1 MIVVGARGRSAPKV
15 PRYNVTMRTPAA
27 AVLLGIAL
35 VLGPSCASSPKP
47 KEIVALEDLRSNP
60 TLSDPDRQAFDLLAA
75 ADGLLVLASREWEG
89 RNPVAARRDA
99 LMGQIKMKTA
109 LALLEAERTRAKVA
123 QLDEELAISRDEE
136 DRLDAELATAQEETE
151 LLERLRAMKLA
162 SAAQKKAFS
171 EAADSA
177 KKQAATERQRL
188 TEQLAADKRKA
199 DALDGI
205 RVVEL
210 TLKIAETVDAPHY
223 AKAKYVAAT
232 GMLQDAHK
240 EFDAGHWDESAARS
254 TLAKAEA
261 EGGIALARPQYEKAA
276 QVMSNR
282 ARDRELEADATSIAG
297 VQTRLERE
305 QDLERL
311 VLVFHG
317 LFGERQTAL
326 RSEGSKII
334 GAVKDLLEKYPT
346 YPLQL
351 TGFTE
356 ATGKPEEL
364 AARSL
369 ARANAVFWALVGQGI
384 DPKRITVDGKGSPR
398 PVPDLPA
405 AVHATEDARV
415 ELSILY
421 HSTE

>member
-1 MIVVGARGRSAPKV
+1 MSALMGARA
-15 PRYNVTMRTPAA
+15 TAL
-27 AVLLGIAL
+27 LLGVAL
-35 VLGPSCASSPKP
+35 LPALGCASTPKP

-89 RNPVAARRDA
+89 RDPIAARRDA

-123 QLDEELAISRDEE
+123 ELDQELAISREE
-136 DRLDAELATAQEETE
+136 EARLDAELATVQEETN
-151 LLERLRAMKLA
+151 LLERLQAMKLA
-162 SAAQKKAFS
+162 SAAQKRALS
-171 EAADSA
+171 EAVDSA

-188 TEQLAADKRKA
+188 TEQLSGEKRKA
-199 DALDGI
+199 EALHGI

-223 AKAKYVAAT
+223 AKAKYAAAT

-240 EFDAGHWDESAARS
+240 EFDAGHWDESAARA
-254 TLAKAEA
+254 TLAQAEA
-261 EGGIALARPQYEKAA
+261 EGGISLARPQYEKAA
-276 QVMSNR
+276 QAMSNH

-305 QDLERL
+305 GDLQRL

-317 LFGERQTAL
+317 LFADKQAAL
-326 RSEGSKII
+326 RPEGAKTL
-334 GAVKDLLEKYPT
+334 GAVKDLLNKYPT

-356 ATGKPEEL
+356 GQGKQDDL
-364 AARSL
+364 VARSL

-384 DPKRITVDGKGSPR
+384 DPKRMSVDGKSSPSPSVDGS
-398 PVPDLPA
+398 
-405 AVHATEDARV
+405 ATAHGTESARV

-421 HSTE
+421 HGTE

>member
-1 MIVVGARGRSAPKV
+1 MRARG
-15 PRYNVTMRTPAA
+15 TPSLFGV
-27 AVLLGIAL
+27 VLLL
-35 VLGPSCASSPKP
+35 VFGCASTPKP

-89 RNPVAARRDA
+89 RDPVAARRDA

-123 QLDEELAISRDEE
+123 ELDEELAISREE
-136 DRLDAELATAQEETE
+136 EERLDAELATAQEETD
-151 LLERLRAMKLA
+151 LLERLRTMKQA
-162 SAAQKKAFS
+162 V
-171 EAADSA
+171 DTA

-188 TEQLAADKRKA
+188 TEQLSGEKRKA
-199 DALDGI
+199 QALDGI

-254 TLAKAEA
+254 TLAQAEA
-261 EGGIALARPQYEKAA
+261 EGGIAIARPQYEKAA
-276 QVMSNR
+276 QAMSNR
-282 ARDRELEADATSIAG
+282 ARDRELENDATSIAG

-305 QDLERL
+305 GDLQRL
-311 VLVFHG
+311 VLVFDG
-317 LFGERQTAL
+317 LFADKQAAL
-326 RSEGSKII
+326 RPEGAKTL
-334 GAVKDLLEKYPT
+334 GAVKDLLNKYPT

-351 TGFTE
+351 TVFTE
-356 ATGKPEEL
+356 GQGKQDDL
-364 AARSL
+364 VARSL
-369 ARANAVFWALVGQGI
+369 ARANAVFWALVGQGV
-384 DPKRITVDGKGSPR
+384 DPKRMSVDGKGSPS
-398 PVPDLPA
+398 PSGDGPA
-405 AVHATEDARV
+405 TAHVTENARV
-415 ELSILY
+415 ELSVLY
-421 HSTE
+421 HGTE

>member
-1 MIVVGARGRSAPKV
+1 
-15 PRYNVTMRTPAA
+15 
-27 AVLLGIAL
+27 
-35 VLGPSCASSPKP
+35 
-47 KEIVALEDLRSNP
+47 
-60 TLSDPDRQAFDLLAA
+60 
-75 ADGLLVLASREWEG
+75 
-89 RNPVAARRDA
+89 
-99 LMGQIKMKTA
+99 MKTA

-123 QLDEELAISRDEE
+123 QLDEELAISREE
-136 DRLDAELATAQEETE
+136 DERLDAELATVQEETD

-162 SAAQKKAFS
+162 SAAQKKTLS
-171 EAADSA
+171 EAIDSA

-188 TEQLAADKRKA
+188 TDQLAADKRKA
-199 DALDGI
+199 EALDGI

-223 AKAKYVAAT
+223 AQAKYVAAT

-254 TLAKAEA
+254 TLARAEA

-276 QVMSNR
+276 QAMSNR

-305 QDLERL
+305 QDLQQL

-317 LFGERQTAL
+317 LFADKQTAL
-326 RSEGSKII
+326 RPEGAKIV
-334 GAVKDLLEKYPT
+334 GAVKDLLDKYPT

-356 ATGKPEEL
+356 GQGKPDEL
-364 AARSL
+364 VARSL

-384 DPKRITVDGKGSPR
+384 DPKRMSVDGKG
-398 PVPDLPA
+398 LAKPA
-405 AVHATEDARV
+405 ADGSVTAHATEDARV

>member
-1 MIVVGARGRSAPKV
+1 
-15 PRYNVTMRTPAA
+15 MRTPTAL
-27 AVLLGIAL
+27 LLGLAL
-35 VLGPSCASSPKP
+35 SVEASWRSSPKP
-47 KEIVALEDLRSNP
+47 KEIVALEDLRANP
-60 TLSDPDRQAFDLLAA
+60 TLSEPDRQAFDLLAA
-75 ADGLLVLASREWEG
+75 ADGLLVLASREWEA

-123 QLDEELAISRDEE
+123 QLDEELAISREE
-136 DRLDAELATAQEETE
+136 EERLDAQLATAQEETE

-171 EAADSA
+171 EAADTA

-199 DALDGI
+199 QALDGI

-223 AKAKYVAAT
+223 ARAKYVAAT

-254 TLAKAEA
+254 TLAESEA
-261 EGGIALARPQYEKAA
+261 EGGIALARPQYEKATQA
-276 QVMSNR
+276 MSNR
-282 ARDRELEADATSIAG
+282 ARDREMEADATSIAG

-305 QDLERL
+305 RELQRL
-311 VLVFHG
+311 VLVFQG
-317 LFGERQTAL
+317 LFADRQTAL
-326 RSEGSKII
+326 RPEGAKMV
-334 GAVKDLLEKYPT
+334 GAVKDLLTKYPT

-351 TGFTE
+351 TGYTE
-356 ATGKPEEL
+356 GPGKAEEL
-364 AARSL
+364 MARSL

-384 DPKRITVDGKGSPR
+384 DPKRMTVDGKGSPR
-398 PVPDLPA
+398 PLADGAGA
-405 AVHATEDARV
+405 AHPTEDARV

>member
-1 MIVVGARGRSAPKV
+1 MF
-15 PRYNVTMRTPAA
+15 
-27 AVLLGIAL
+27 AL
-35 VLGPSCASSPKP
+35 ACASTPKP
-47 KEIVALEDLRSNP
+47 KEIVALEDLRANP

-123 QLDEELAISRDEE
+123 ELDEELAISRDEE
-136 DRLDAELATAQEETE
+136 ERLDAELATAQEETE

-171 EAADSA
+171 EAVDSA

-199 DALDGI
+199 EALDGI

-276 QVMSNR
+276 QAMSNR

-305 QDLERL
+305 GDLQRL

-317 LFGERQTAL
+317 LFVDRQTAL
-326 RSEGSKII
+326 RPEGAKII
-334 GAVKDLLEKYPT
+334 GAVKDLLNEVPDLSVAT
-346 YPLQL
+346 HRLHRGAGQ
-351 TGFTE
+351 TGGAGRALAGARQRGLLGAGGAGDRSQADERRRQGLAE
-356 ATGKPEEL
+356 AG
-364 AARSL
+364 R
-369 ARANAVFWALVGQGI
+369 RW
-384 DPKRITVDGKGSPR
+384 SPR
-398 PVPDLPA
+398 PPTPPKTPA
-405 AVHATEDARV
+405 SSSRSCTTAPNDRAGGSPPRDRR
-415 ELSILY
+415 
-421 HSTE
+421 

>member
-1 MIVVGARGRSAPKV
+1 MRACGRPHLFGVVLTVA
-15 PRYNVTMRTPAA
+15 
-27 AVLLGIAL
+27 LG
-35 VLGPSCASSPKP
+35 CASTPKP

-89 RNPVAARRDA
+89 RDPVAARRDA

-123 QLDEELAISRDEE
+123 ELDEELAISREE
-136 DRLDAELATAQEETE
+136 QERLDAELATAQEETD
-151 LLERLRAMKLA
+151 LLERLRAMKQA
-162 SAAQKKAFS
+162 SAAQKKALS
-171 EAADSA
+171 EAVDSA

-188 TEQLAADKRKA
+188 TEQLSGEKRKA
-199 DALDGI
+199 EALDGI

-254 TLAKAEA
+254 TLAQAEA
-261 EGGIALARPQYEKAA
+261 EGGIAIARPQYEKAA
-276 QVMSNR
+276 QAMSNH
-282 ARDRELEADATSIAG
+282 ARDRELEVDATSIAG

-305 QDLERL
+305 GDLQRL

-317 LFGERQTAL
+317 LFVDKQVAL
-326 RSEGSKII
+326 RPEGAKTL
-334 GAVKDLLEKYPT
+334 GVVKDLLNKYPT

-356 ATGKPEEL
+356 GPGKQDDL
-364 AARSL
+364 VARSL
-369 ARANAVFWALVGQGI
+369 ARANAVFWALVGQGV
-384 DPKRITVDGKGSPR
+384 DPKRMSVDGKASPSSSVDGS
-398 PVPDLPA
+398 
-405 AVHATEDARV
+405 ATAHVTENARV

-421 HSTE
+421 HGIE

>member
-1 MIVVGARGRSAPKV
+1 MAA
-15 PRYNVTMRTPAA
+15 MRMPATA
-27 AVLLGIAL
+27 LLLGVAL
-35 VLGPSCASSPKP
+35 GLGPSCASSPKP
-47 KEIVALEDLRSNP
+47 KELVALEDLRSNP
-60 TLSDPDRQAFDLLAA
+60 RLSDPDRQAFDLLAA
-75 ADGLLVLASREWEG
+75 ADGLLVLASREWEA

-109 LALLEAERTRAKVA
+109 LALLEAERTRARVA
-123 QLDEELAISRDEE
+123 QLDEELSISRDEE
-136 DRLDAELATAQEETE
+136 ERLDAQLATAQEETA
-151 LLERLRAMKLA
+151 LLERLQAMKLA

-171 EAADSA
+171 EAVDTA

-199 DALDGI
+199 EALDGI
-205 RVVEL
+205 RVLEL

-223 AKAKYVAAT
+223 AKAKYVAAS

-254 TLAKAEA
+254 TLARAEA
-261 EGGIALARPQYEKAA
+261 ESGIALARPQYEKATQA
-276 QVMSNR
+276 MSNR

-305 QDLERL
+305 RDLQRL

-317 LFGERQTAL
+317 LFGDRQTAL
-326 RSEGSKII
+326 RPEGAKLVE
-334 GAVKDLLEKYPT
+334 AVKDLLEKYPT

-356 ATGKPEEL
+356 GQGKPEEL
-364 AARSL
+364 VARSL

-384 DPKRITVDGKGSPR
+384 DPKRLSVDGKGSPR
-398 PVPDLPA
+398 PPA
-405 AVHATEDARV
+405 DGSSSAHATEDARV

>member
-1 MIVVGARGRSAPKV
+1 MRV
-15 PRYNVTMRTPAA
+15 PPTT
-27 AVLLGIAL
+27 LLLSSVL

-60 TLSDPDRQAFDLLAA
+60 TLSDPDRRAFDLLAA

-89 RNPVAARRDA
+89 RDAVAARRDA

-123 QLDEELAISRDEE
+123 QLDEELAISRDEA
-136 DRLDAELATAQEETE
+136 DRLDAQLATAQEETQ
-151 LLERLRAMKLA
+151 LLERLQKMKLA
-162 SAAQKKAFS
+162 SAAQKKALS
-171 EAADSA
+171 EAVDSA

-188 TEQLAADKRKA
+188 VEQLAADKRKA
-199 DALDGI
+199 EALHAL

-210 TLKIAETVDAPHY
+210 TLKVAETVDAPHY

-254 TLAKAEA
+254 TLARAEA
-261 EGGIALARPQYEKAA
+261 ESGIALARPQYDKAA
-276 QVMSNR
+276 KAMSSR

-297 VQTRLERE
+297 IQTRLERE
-305 QDLERL
+305 KDLQRL
-311 VLVFHG
+311 VLVFQG
-317 LFGERQTAL
+317 LFADRQTSL
-326 RSEGSKII
+326 RPQGAKIL
-334 GAVKDLLEKYPT
+334 GAVRDLLVKYPT

-351 TGFTE
+351 VGFTE
-356 ATGKPEEL
+356 GQGKPEEL

-384 DPKRITVDGKGSPR
+384 DPKRMTVDGKGSPR
-398 PVPDLPA
+398 PLADG
-405 AVHATEDARV
+405 AVGAHANEDARV

>member
-1 MIVVGARGRSAPKV
+1 MRMPPTALLLGVALGVGA
-15 PRYNVTMRTPAA
+15 
-27 AVLLGIAL
+27 
-35 VLGPSCASSPKP
+35 SCASSPKP
-47 KEIVALEDLRSNP
+47 KEIVALEDLRANP

-123 QLDEELAISRDEE
+123 QLDEELAISREE
-136 DRLDAELATAQEETE
+136 EERLDAQLATAQEETA

-171 EAADSA
+171 EAVDSA

-199 DALDGI
+199 EALDGL

-232 GMLQDAHK
+232 GMLEDAHK

-276 QVMSNR
+276 QVMSTR

-305 QDLERL
+305 KDLERL

-317 LFGERQTAL
+317 LFGDRQTAL
-326 RSEGSKII
+326 RPEGAKII
-334 GAVKDLLEKYPT
+334 GAVKELLVKYPT

-356 ATGKPEEL
+356 GQGKPEEL

-384 DPKRITVDGKGSPR
+384 EPKRMSVDGKSSPR
-398 PVPDLPA
+398 PVAEIPVA
-405 AVHATEDARV
+405 APATEDARV

>member
-1 MIVVGARGRSAPKV
+1 MRARG
-15 PRYNVTMRTPAA
+15 TPSSFGV
-27 AVLLGIAL
+27 VLLL
-35 VLGPSCASSPKP
+35 VFGCASTPKP

-89 RNPVAARRDA
+89 RDPVAARRDA

-123 QLDEELAISRDEE
+123 ELDEELAISREE
-136 DRLDAELATAQEETE
+136 EERLDAELATAQEETD
-151 LLERLRAMKLA
+151 LLERLRAMKQA
-162 SAAQKKAFS
+162 SAAQKKALS
-171 EAADSA
+171 EAVDTA

-188 TEQLAADKRKA
+188 TEQLSGEKRKA
-199 DALDGI
+199 QALDGI

-254 TLAKAEA
+254 TLAQAEA
-261 EGGIALARPQYEKAA
+261 EGGIAIARPQYEKAA
-276 QVMSNR
+276 QAMSNR
-282 ARDRELEADATSIAG
+282 ARDRELENDATSIAG

-305 QDLERL
+305 GDLQRL

-317 LFGERQTAL
+317 LFADKQAAL
-326 RSEGSKII
+326 RPEGAKTL
-334 GAVKDLLEKYPT
+334 GAVKDLLNKYPT

-351 TGFTE
+351 TVFTE
-356 ATGKPEEL
+356 GQGKQDDL
-364 AARSL
+364 VARSL
-369 ARANAVFWALVGQGI
+369 ARANAVFWALVGQGV
-384 DPKRITVDGKGSPR
+384 DPKRMSVDGKGSPS
-398 PVPDLPA
+398 PSADSS
-405 AVHATEDARV
+405 ATAHVTENARV
-415 ELSILY
+415 ELSVLY
-421 HSTE
+421 HGTE